1 MDPTLLMQLFQ
12 TLGLGGGGGGAGTV
26 VPPTTAS
33 PGVPYGAATMALP
46 QSTQAAPE
54 DVTPMPTEQPPAPG
68 LRMPTMNDV
77 TSMFSRSPPQPSPMM
92 SPTSGVPYGNP
103 AQSLGEALQPQP
115 APGTPMPMS
124 RPPGLGLGTA
134 GGTGPGS
141 PGNYGGSPATNP
153 NLRPIGSPA
162 TPAGPADIGKMLQG
176 IKMPQGP
183 DVVKPSTPAAHQTR
197 AIGPSDLMALLASL
211 GMGGHRSQ
219 RTPTTLGQALELK
232 PSAWGGMYG

>member
-12 TLGLGGGGGGAGTV
+12 TLGLGGGGAGGVGQPT
-26 VPPTTAS
+26 VPPGS
-33 PGVPYGAATMALP
+33 LGVPYTAPTMALP

-54 DVTPMPTEQPPAPG
+54 DVTPMPVEPSPGPG
-68 LRMPTMNDV
+68 LRMPTMADAR
-77 TSMFSRSPPQPSPMM
+77 SALSRSPPQPDPMM
-92 SPTSGVPYGNP
+92 SPTGGVPYP
-103 AQSLGEALQPQP
+103 QIPTPTSLGEALQPQP
-115 APGTPMPMS
+115 APMPMP
-124 RPPGLGLGTA
+124 RPPGMGSVGGGGEGVLGTNIPTPQPRPPGA
-134 GGTGPGS
+134 PGATTPGGGQ
-141 PGNYGGSPATNP
+141 
-153 NLRPIGSPA
+153 
-162 TPAGPADIGKMLQG
+162 DIAKMLQG
-176 IKMPQGP
+176 IKVPQGP